1 MTTDQLARWEA
12 DFKAFHARFAPFFER
27 REPREHAQH
36 YLRGL
41 LSPAERKNT
50 WQMAEALGQDDPQG
64 LQRLLSSSPW
74 DADAVGTELQRFV
87 VEQFG
92 DPAGIAV
99 LDETA
104 FVKKGNRSAGVKRQ
118 WCSPLGKTEN
128 CQVGVFLAYVS
139 PKGYAFLDR
148 RLYLPKE
155 WADDAARRE
164 AARVPEEVA
173 FATKPQLGQAMLEAA
188 WERGVPMEWVTGDET
203 YGDQP
208 KLRDRIVSQG
218 LKYVLA
224 VSANTWG
231 WETPPAVE
239 PPTRETGGRPRQHPR
254 LAADAPPA
262 QTVAQIVAS
271 WPAERWQRLA
281 IAAGEK
287 GPRIYDW
294 ACARIVVSRDGL
306 PGESVWLVARRSI
319 TKPAELAYYL
329 AHAPEETP
337 LWTLAQVAGARW
349 TVEQCFEEAKG
360 ETGLDHYE
368 VRYWQS
374 WHRHITLS
382 MMAHAWLTAIRRL
395 EAGSAAEKKAGGGTR
410 GAERSRGAP
419 APGNRPAAAA
429 RIGGTE
435 AGLVTM
441 AAGQAPASAAQPL
454 PTAHRFPACAARC
467 SLNQTSNVRL

>member
-1 MTTDQLARWEA
+1 MTIDELAAWEA
-12 DFKAFHARFAPFFER
+12 EFTAFHARFAPFFQR
-27 REPREHAQH
+27 REVRENAGQ
-36 YLRGL
+36 YVRGL
-41 LSPAERKNT
+41 LAPVERKNT
-50 WQMAEALGQDDPQG
+50 WQMAEALGKEDPQG
-64 LQRLLSSSPW
+64 LQRLLYSSPW
-74 DADAVGTELQRFV
+74 DAEAVCQELQRFV

-92 DPAGIAV
+92 HPSGIAV

-104 FVKKGNRSAGVKRQ
+104 FVKKGTRSVGVKRQ
-118 WCSPLGKTEN
+118 WCSPLGKKEN

-139 PKGYAFLDR
+139 PIGYAFLDR

-155 WADDAARRE
+155 WAEDADRR
-164 AARVPEEVA
+164 AAAHVPQDLE

-188 WERGVPMEWVTGDET
+188 WERGVPMEWVTGDEA

-208 KLRDRIVSQG
+208 KLRDRIAAQG
-218 LKYVLA
+218 LQYVLA

-239 PPTRETGGRPRQHPR
+239 PPTRETGGRPRKHPR
-254 LAADAPPA
+254 LAADAAPA
-262 QTVAQIVAS
+262 RTVAEIVAA
-271 WPAERWQRLA
+271 WPAEQWHRLA

-306 PGESVWLVARRSI
+306 PGEEVWLVTRRSI
-319 TKPAELAYYL
+319 PKPEEIAYYL
-329 AHAPEETP
+329 AHAPADTP
-337 LWTLAQVAGARW
+337 LWTLARVAGARW

-382 MMAHAWLTAIRRL
+382 MMAHAWLTSIRRS
-395 EAGSAAEKKAGGGTR
+395 EAGGETKKKAGRGTGGAKR
-410 GAERSRGAP
+410 GGSAP
-419 APGNRPAAAA
+419 LTGDRIAAAA
-429 RIGGTE
+429 RVRGAE
-435 AGLVTM
+435 AGVVTM
-441 AAGQAPASAAQPL
+441 ATGQASASPAQPL
-454 PTAHRFPACAARC
+454 STTHRFPSSAGWLY
-467 SLNQTSNVRL
+467 SSQTTNVRL

>member
-1 MTTDQLARWEA
+1 MTTDELAGWEP
-12 DFKAFHARFAPFFER
+12 DFEAFHARFAPFFPR
-27 REPREHAQH
+27 REPREHAEQ
-36 YLRGL
+36 YVRGL
-41 LSPAERKNT
+41 LAPVERKNT
-50 WQMAEALGQDDPQG
+50 WQMAEALGEDDPQG
-64 LQRLLSSSPW
+64 LQRLLYSSPW
-74 DADAVGTELQRFV
+74 DADAVCKELQRFV

-92 DPAGIAV
+92 DPEGIGV

-104 FVKKGNRSAGVKRQ
+104 FVKKGTRSVGVKRQ

-148 RLYLPKE
+148 RLYLPQE
-155 WADDAARRE
+155 WAEDAERRE
-164 AARVPEEVA
+164 AAHVPGDVE

-188 WERGVPMEWVTGDET
+188 WARGVPMAWVTGDET

-208 KLRDRIVSQG
+208 KLRDRIATQG

-224 VSANTWG
+224 VSANTYG

-239 PPTRETGGRPRQHPR
+239 LPTRATGGRPRKHPR

-271 WPAERWQRLA
+271 WTPEQWHRFA

-294 ACARIVVSRDGL
+294 ACARIVVSQEGL

-319 TKPAELAYYL
+319 PKPWEIAYYL
-329 AHAPEETP
+329 SNAPVDTP
-337 LWTLAQVAGARW
+337 LLTLAQVAGARW

-368 VRYWQS
+368 VRYWHS

-382 MMAHAWLTAIRRL
+382 MMAHAWLISIRRR
-395 EAGSAAEKKAGGGTR
+395 EAGS
-410 GAERSRGAP
+410 
-419 APGNRPAAAA
+419 
-429 RIGGTE
+429 E
-435 AGLVTM
+435 AGV
-441 AAGQAPASAAQPL
+441 AVRQP
-454 PTAHRFPACAARC
+454 
-467 SLNQTSNVRL
+467 